1 MNVLVRLGDRSARLA
16 QAIVPDP
23 FVISILLAVVA
34 FAIGLLVN
42 GAGPLVLLQSFAGGM
57 LETALIAF
65 AFEMALILVT
75 GHALAAA
82 PGVRRLL
89 ERLADL
95 PRTTGSAA
103 SMVAGTAMVLGL
115 LNWGLGLVGG
125 AFLAREVG
133 RSFRRRGLALNYGLV
148 GAAGYMGMLIWHGGL
163 SGSAPLKV
171 ATAGAFGPAIDVT
184 QTLFSPL
191 NLVVT
196 AGLLLVNPT
205 VFFLLGGSTSQ
216 AAEPTPE
223 LEVAELEQHEALP
236 PGPVRWMERSPVV
249 MACLALPLLV
259 ALGSMLWAKGTAA
272 VNLQTVILLFWAVG
286 LVLHGTP
293 LTYARAFGEGAAGA
307 AGILLQFPI
316 YFGVM
321 AVMRESGAMAAVAH
335 TFANWA
341 LALRGTIPPEVSA
354 SVGTFLSASLINL
367 FVPSGGGQWALQ
379 SPLILESAQA
389 LGLERAPLVMAFS
402 YGDQLTNMLQP
413 FWALPLLS
421 ITGLGARHVMGYT
434 LLAMLAALPV
444 FLLGLALL

>member
-1 MNVLVRLGDRSARLA
+1 MNALVRLGDRSARLA
-16 QAIVPDP
+16 QALVPDP

-34 FAIGLLVN
+34 FALGLGVGN
-42 GAGPLVLLQSFAGGM
+42 AGPLALARSFAGGM

-75 GHALAAA
+75 GYALAAA

-95 PRTTGSAA
+95 PRTTGGAA
-103 SMVAGTAMVLGL
+103 SLVAGTAMVLGL
-115 LNWGLGLVGG
+115 LNWGLGLVAG

-133 RSFRRRGLALNYGLV
+133 RGFRRRRLALNYGLV
-148 GAAGYMGMLIWHGGL
+148 GAAGYMGMLVWHGGL

-171 ATAGAFGPAIDVT
+171 ATAGAFGPAIDVSR
-184 QTLFSPL
+184 TLFSPL
-191 NLVVT
+191 NLAVT
-196 AGLLLVNPT
+196 AGLLAVIPG
-205 VFFLLGGSTSQ
+205 VFFLLGGST
-216 AAEPTPE
+216 AESSAPMPREQDAPE
-223 LEVAELEQHEALP
+223 PSEAPP
-236 PGPVRWMERSPVV
+236 PGPVRWMEHSPVV

-259 ALGSMLWAKGTAA
+259 ALGSLLWTRGTAA

-286 LVLHGTP
+286 LVLHGSP

-321 AVMRESGAMAAVAH
+321 AVMRESGAMTAVAH
-335 TFANWA
+335 TFAAWA
-341 LALRGTIPPEVSA
+341 LALRDTVPPEVSG
-354 SVGTFLSASLINL
+354 SVGTFLSAALINL

-444 FLLGLALL
+444 FLLGLVLL